1 MTIMRFISAITV
13 AAALAAPGMA
23 GAQKLEQLKLP
34 DPGDKI
40 QFNWVLNGKAQ
51 PMEEEWLGVE
61 GDGAV
66 GVQRVGGKEF
76 KLVVPK
82 AGAVSEGI
90 CLANGQ
96 PCTFSPAVTV
106 IDVPL
111 EKGRKWQQTF
121 AVKGE
126 TFTVDVEAEW
136 QVDELERIKTA
147 AGEFEA
153 FRVSHKGRIK
163 GKDAK
168 GASFSGKE
176 DGRYWI
182 ATVNGKAFV
191 ARTEYRN
198 SFGEKFTRE
207 ATSVALK

>member
-1 MTIMRFISAITV
+1 MTTVRFVSMVAV
-13 AAALAAPGMA
+13 AATLAVPGIA

-51 PMEEEWLGVE
+51 AMEEEWLSVD
-61 GDGAV
+61 GDGAT
-66 GVQRVGGKEF
+66 GVQRTGGKEY

-82 AGAVSEGI
+82 AGSVSEGI

-96 PCTFSPAVTV
+96 PCTFSPAVTI
-106 IDVPL
+106 IDLPL

-121 AVKGE
+121 VVKGE

-136 QVDELERIKTA
+136 QVDKVEKVKTP

-153 FRVSHKGRIK
+153 FRISHKGRIK

-168 GASFSGKE
+168 GAAFSGKE
-176 DGRYWI
+176 DGRYWL
-182 ATVNGKAFV
+182 ATVNGKTFLAK
-191 ARTEYRN
+191 TEYRN

-207 ATSVALK
+207 ATAVALK